1 MIGALQM
8 ELRNILEGDETNE
21 PGARI
26 THNTDIAIDTPQHR
40 DNDEENAT
48 VQTEIQGSSQF
59 ELGTKVSENQSQ
71 IGKTKKD
78 AAKKN
83 ERPSRDINRGQG
95 SRIRSES
102 LDCRARNKDK
112 ANDIENTA
120 ADTPLREQSS
130 CVSGKTQAHHL
141 KKMVNSPNY
150 PTSGIAQ
157 RQNLKEQV
165 TVQQRPIMNNVLHR
179 TLVYLN
185 NITIHFLNMPTR
197 IINHGDV
204 LWTSIRNTACTD
216 ELSVMLTNYYTVS

>member
-21 PGARI
+21 PEARI

-59 ELGTKVSENQSQ
+59 KLGTKVSENPSQ
-71 IGKTKKD
+71 TGKTKKD
-78 AAKKN
+78 AAKMN

-130 CVSGKTQAHHL
+130 CVSGKNTSTPPKEDGKQP
-141 KKMVNSPNY
+141 KPPNLRDSAETE
-150 PTSGIAQ
+150 PEGTSQCTTKA
-157 RQNLKEQV
+157 NNEQCAA
-165 TVQQRPIMNNVLHR
+165 
-179 TLVYLN
+179 
-185 NITIHFLNMPTR
+185 
-197 IINHGDV
+197 
-204 LWTSIRNTACTD
+204 SNTG
-216 ELSVMLTNYYTVS
+216 VS